1 MQIMVVVVFSLL
13 VMDSRQTIVMRCA
26 ECNGGSSSWRL
37 PDQAS
42 NVVVGQS
49 VDNLQQ
55 AVSSPAADYRG
66 LQLLQQQSRSKSS
79 SSKRRRHVVVDLNAL
94 QGHFRSVQ
102 EAVNSIPDGNP
113 DKLIIHINAG
123 TYL

>member
-1 MQIMVVVVFSLL
+1 M
-13 VMDSRQTIVMRCA
+13 IVMRCV
-26 ECNGGSSSWRL
+26 ECNRGSSSWRL

-49 VDNLQQ
+49 VDDLQQ
-55 AVSSPAADYRG
+55 AVPSPAADYRG
-66 LQLLQQQSRSKSS
+66 LQLLQQQSRSRSS
-79 SSKRRRHVVVDLNAL
+79 SSKRSRHVVVDLNSS

-102 EAVNSIPDGNP
+102 EAVNSIPNGNP
-113 DKLIIHINAG
+113 DKVIIHINAG

>member
-1 MQIMVVVVFSLL
+1 MVIVVFSLL
-13 VMDSRQTIVMRCA
+13 VMDSWQMIVMRCV
-26 ECNGGSSSWRL
+26 ECNRGSSSWRL
-37 PDQAS
+37 PE

-49 VDNLQQ
+49 VDDLQQ

-79 SSKRRRHVVVDLNAL
+79 SSKRRRHVVVDLNAS

-113 DKLIIHINAG
+113 DKLIIRINAG